1 MAAVA
6 APRMRTP
13 TANRAQ
19 QAWITCPADRLRRVI
34 WVAKLS
40 LVAVLGASLQDLPL
54 QHRRVL
60 RLHGPDTHRFLQGTI
75 SADIT
80 KAGRGRAVEATLLT
94 VKAKIVS
101 ELIVL
106 VQDDT
111 TVDLLIPAD
120 TFEGVESHLDRHIIM
135 DEVEVSGREDMLV
148 AAVWGEG
155 LPEPTGELRWSC
167 THPVHG
173 QLLVGTA
180 DEIAAALAGVSLAD
194 EIAFS
199 SHRVEVG
206 APGWGFEVTAD
217 RFPPEVGFVGAVSY
231 EKGCYLGQEPLARI
245 HARGQVNRVMVRVSI
260 EGSAEAPAAL
270 AHADRPEAGTL
281 TTVAGE
287 HGLAVIRRSFAEAGQ
302 TLKADGVTVTVR
314 SGPLGD
320 DPGIGRRKD

>member
-1 MAAVA
+1 
-6 APRMRTP
+6 MRTP
-13 TANRAQ
+13 AANRVQ
-19 QAWITCPADRLRRVI
+19 QAWITRPISRLRRVI
-34 WVAKLS
+34 WVAKLP

-60 RLHGPDTHRFLQGTI
+60 RLHGPDTHRFLQGTV
-75 SADIT
+75 SADVST
-80 KAGRGRAVEATLLT
+80 ATRGHAVPATLLT

-106 VQDDT
+106 VQDET

-120 TFEGVESHLDRHIIM
+120 TFEGVQSHLERHIIM
-135 DEVEVSGREDMLV
+135 DEVEVSRRDDTVV

-155 LPEPTGELRWSC
+155 LPEATGELRWSC

-180 DEIAAALAGVSLAD
+180 DEVAGALADVSTAD
-194 EIAFS
+194 DAAFS

-206 APGWGFEVTAD
+206 APGWGFEVTPD

-231 EKGCYLGQEPLARI
+231 DKGCYLGQEPLARI

-260 EGSAEAPAAL
+260 EGAAEAPAGL
-270 AHADRPEAGTL
+270 SHVDRPEAGTL
-281 TTVAGE
+281 TTVAGNQ
-287 HGLAVIRRSFAEAGQ
+287 GLAVIRRSFAETGQ
-302 TLKADGVTVTVR
+302 SLSADGVTVTVR

-320 DPGIGRRKD
+320 DPGIGSRKG

>member
-1 MAAVA
+1 
-6 APRMRTP
+6 MRTP
-13 TANRAQ
+13 AANRAQ
-19 QAWITCPADRLRRVI
+19 QGWITRLSGRLRRVI
-34 WVAKLS
+34 WVAKLPS
-40 LVAVLGASLQDLPL
+40 VAVLGALLQDLPL

-60 RLHGPDTHRFLQGTI
+60 RLHGPDTHRFLQGTV
-75 SADIT
+75 SADVS
-80 KAGRGRAVEATLLT
+80 KAAPGHAVPATLLT

-120 TFEGVESHLDRHIIM
+120 TFDGVQSHLDRHIIM
-135 DEVEVSGREDMLV
+135 DEVEVAPREDQVV

-155 LPEPTGELRWSC
+155 LREADGGLRWSC

-180 DEIAAALAGVSLAD
+180 EDVAGALDGVSTADAAA
-194 EIAFS
+194 FS
-199 SHRVEVG
+199 AHRVEVG
-206 APGWGFEVTAD
+206 APGWGFEVTPD

-231 EKGCYLGQEPLARI
+231 DKGCYLGQEPLARI

-260 EGSAEAPAAL
+260 EGAAEAPAGL
-270 AHADRPEAGTL
+270 SHVDRPEAGTL
-281 TTVAGE
+281 TTVAGDQ
-287 HGLAVIRRSFAEAGQ
+287 GLAVLRRSFAETGQ
-302 TLKADGVTVTVR
+302 SLSADGVTVTVR

-320 DPGIGRRKD
+320 DPGIGSRKG